1 MFKYFFFFLKKK
13 NYALY
18 CMKIRCELRMLNGNE
33 ALKLRVEELSE
44 ENETKN
50 KNKKEKHNEIAF

>member
-1 MFKYFFFFLKKK
+1 
-13 NYALY
+13 
-18 CMKIRCELRMLNGNE
+18 MKIRCELRMLNGNE